1 MTHAYDRI
9 DKRLS
14 EFPEDIVR
22 EAIKRQG
29 FVTSELVKNDTD
41 KFRPS
46 GKSVS
51 MANPA
56 NLEKIALLKASHFE
70 KRRQEKL
77 EAVLYEVKLLLK
89 NPNRRPHKHLAAA
102 DSHKIINSNNIS
114 NSTGTERFQTSP
126 RRGKK

>member
-102 DSHKIINSNNIS
+102 DSHKIINSNNVRI
-114 NSTGTERFQTSP
+114 
-126 RRGKK
+126 